1 MQELTL
7 KRLSRIAW
15 CEETLVAQRKHA
27 DYQSE
32 NKKNKKNTLFRKPV
46 IDIINVNIK
55 RLFTAKRLEVE
66 LPVRDFEEV
75 LYLKEP
81 QNCMIGSNITAVL
94 LKGWILKIGGVSS
107 AIFGIGILSRQRDSL
122 SPVYGNFL

>member
-1 MQELTL
+1 M
-7 KRLSRIAW
+7 
-15 CEETLVAQRKHA
+15 
-27 DYQSE
+27 
-32 NKKNKKNTLFRKPV
+32 

-81 QNCMIGSNITAVL
+81 QNCMIGSNITAV
-94 LKGWILKIGGVSS
+94 KGWILKIGGVSS

-122 SPVYGNFL
+122 VDIRDFSLGI